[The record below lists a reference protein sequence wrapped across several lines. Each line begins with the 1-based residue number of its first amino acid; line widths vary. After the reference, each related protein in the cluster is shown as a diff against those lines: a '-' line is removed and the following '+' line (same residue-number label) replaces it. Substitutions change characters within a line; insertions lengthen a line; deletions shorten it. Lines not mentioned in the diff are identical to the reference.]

1 MFGSYYK
8 NDYICTIITENDMDI
23 FDAIIDIECNDVTQ
37 ERYIE
42 CYQTLIDS
50 GVVWELQGSHG
61 RTASMLISQGL
72 CHE

>member
-1 MFGSYYK
+1 MG
-8 NDYICTIITENDMDI
+8 I
-23 FDAIIDIECNDVTQ
+23 FDAIMDIECFTFENDVTR

-50 GVVWELQGSHG
+50 GVVWELQGSYG
-61 RTASMLISQGL
+61 RTASLLISQGL

>member
-1 MFGSYYK
+1 M
-8 NDYICTIITENDMDI
+8 YICTVITENDMDI
-23 FDAIIDIECNDVTQ
+23 FDAIMDIECGDVTQ

-50 GVVWELQGSHG
+50 GIVWELQGSHG
-61 RTASMLISQGL
+61 RMAMHLIEEGH

>member
-1 MFGSYYK
+1 M
-8 NDYICTIITENDMDI
+8 DML
-23 FDAIIDIECNDVTQ
+23 DAIMDIECGDVTQ

-61 RTASMLISQGL
+61 RMAMHLIEEGL

>member
-1 MFGSYYK
+1 
-8 NDYICTIITENDMDI
+8 MDI

-50 GVVWELQGSHG
+50 GVVWELQGTHG